1 MQKII
6 KDKKIV
12 NDLWS
17 FTPDDRPLTEEYS
30 TVSLA
35 RWQREKNEL
44 LNHKG
49 PLGIRIKPDEKLES
63 LGEDLEFF
71 KLIELDF
78 PAFNDGRCF
87 SQARLLRE
95 RFRYDGEIRATGR
108 FMRDQLYYL
117 WRVGVDSFKLETDQ
131 NLEEAAKSL
140 NDFSVNYQKAVR

>member
-17 FTPDDRPLTEEYS
+17 FIPDDCPLTEEHS

-49 PLGIRIKPDEKLES
+49 SLGIRIKPDEKLES

-78 PAFNDGRCF
+78 PAFNDGRSF

-95 RFRYDGEIRATGR
+95 RYRYDGEIRATGR

-131 NLEEAAKSL
+131 NLDEAVKSL